1 MFDDIRDKLESW
13 EAPAPEGLWKRIEA
27 AQESA
32 GAQEKRSS
40 GKIRP
45 VIRWIT
51 VAAGTAAAAAT
62 LLIMLFSPAQ
72 DSTDIPLTAQPSAH
86 PARKPSQARKK
97 QAPQMRLLP

>member
-72 DSTDIPLTAQPSAH
+72 DSTDIPL
-86 PARKPSQARKK
+86 
-97 QAPQMRLLP
+97 